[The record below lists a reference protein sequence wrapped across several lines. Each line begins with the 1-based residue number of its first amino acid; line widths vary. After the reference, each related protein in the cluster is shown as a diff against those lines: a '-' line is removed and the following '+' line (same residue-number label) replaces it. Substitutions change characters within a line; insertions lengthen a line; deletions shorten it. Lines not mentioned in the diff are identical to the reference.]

1 MWEKWHP
8 IFPRIFSTARWG
20 SRQMWGC
27 GKFFFNSPLYKLK
40 EAQVKIYYIIRYFF
54 PHSHKQSE
62 ALDYQQK
69 VRGKIKNEFPTQ
81 K

>member
-1 MWEKWHP
+1 MGKMAPHFPTHFFNSTLGFKANVGMWE
-8 IFPRIFSTARWG
+8 I
-20 SRQMWGC
+20 
-27 GKFFFNSPLYKLK
+27 FFNSPLYKLK

>member
-1 MWEKWHP
+1 MGKMAPHFPTHFFNAHKGFKANVGMWE
-8 IFPRIFSTARWG
+8 I
-20 SRQMWGC
+20 
-27 GKFFFNSPLYKLK
+27 FFNSPLYKLK